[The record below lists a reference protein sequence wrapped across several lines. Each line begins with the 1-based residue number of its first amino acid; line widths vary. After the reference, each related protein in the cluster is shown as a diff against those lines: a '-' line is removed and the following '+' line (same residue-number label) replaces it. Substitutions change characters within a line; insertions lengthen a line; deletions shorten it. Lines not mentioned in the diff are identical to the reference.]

1 MREETFFNYKNYK
14 WMWIHLAGL
23 IVAILAYWLHDP
35 VGAPSGDTWLG
46 YTLGTLSALAMATLM
61 WFGVRK
67 RAYYS
72 SSTTLKGALAVHVWL
87 GLSLILLV
95 PLHSGFSFG
104 FNVHTLAYILI
115 ILTILT
121 GVWGAV
127 VYLTMAPEVVSHR
140 GKGSLKELL
149 EKVTFMS
156 TAADALTLNKSP
168 VFINLAKRL
177 DHQFQ
182 PTLWGMI
189 FGTALPVIDQRGC
202 AAELA
207 TFSPNEQED
216 GLRLIGICSKKIEQ
230 INLIRREVR
239 AQFWLKAW
247 LYFHL
252 PLACGAFA
260 VTIIHI
266 LSVFFFW

>member
-1 MREETFFNYKNYK
+1 LKEETFFNYQNYK

-23 IVAILAYWLHDP
+23 MIALLSYVLHTP

-46 YTLGTLSALAMATLM
+46 YTLGTLSALAMVVLM
-61 WFGVRK
+61 WYGIRK

-72 SSTTLKGALAVHVWL
+72 KSTTLKGALAVHVWL
-87 GLSLILLV
+87 GLSLLLLV

-104 FNVHTLAYILI
+104 LNIHTLAYVLI
-115 ILTILT
+115 VLTVLS
-121 GVWGAV
+121 GVWGSV

-140 GKGSLKELL
+140 GKGTLKELL
-149 EKVTFMS
+149 EKVTFIS

-168 VFINLAKRL
+168 AFINLAKRL

-182 PTLWGMI
+182 PTLLNLV
-189 FGTALPVIDQRGC
+189 FGNALPAIDQRSC

-207 TFSPNEQED
+207 TFAPLEQED

-230 INLIRREVR
+230 INLIQREVR
-239 AQFWLKAW
+239 SQFWLKAW
-247 LYFHL
+247 LYLHL

-260 VTIIHI
+260 LTIIHI